1 MSYYNALIR
10 THHITSRKKVSAL
23 KRAADSLSVFALLRS
38 GGCPGIMYIEAKDKD
53 AVESW
58 VSVVRNLRYKD
69 FQLVSRPAC
78 VVIEEDLMKVGGKEK
93 NDAQRRGKAFLGA
106 GLEEVESVKEFG
118 NLMAQRGVWQWWR
131 KRMGYVRGD

>member
-23 KRAADSLSVFALLRS
+23 KRAADSFNVFAILRS

-58 VSVVRNLRYKD
+58 INVVRNLRYKD

-78 VVIEEDLMKVGGKEK
+78 VMVEEELMKAEGKEN
-93 NDAQRRGKAFLGA
+93 NDAQRGGKAFLGV

-131 KRMGYVRGD
+131 KGMGYVRGD

>member
-1 MSYYNALIR
+1 
-10 THHITSRKKVSAL
+10 
-23 KRAADSLSVFALLRS
+23 
-38 GGCPGIMYIEAKDKD
+38 MYIEAKDQN

-78 VVIEEDLMKVGGKEK
+78 VVSEEDLMKVEGKQK
-93 NDAQRRGKAFLGA
+93 NDAQRRGKAFLAA

-118 NLMAQRGVWQWWR
+118 DLMAQRGVWHWWR
-131 KRMGYVRGD
+131 KRMGYVRGDLS